1 MFVLCEERKRRT
13 SISRIGLE
21 SDNAKEVVSFLK
33 ARGVP
38 ASANSIETLSSL
50 LSYVQALRMISAPLG
65 ERVLSARVISKRL
78 AMLLASTQPRYL
90 DPPRVF
96 CFALRT

>member
-1 MFVLCEERKRRT
+1 MRACFSKNIDFADEGV
-13 SISRIGLE
+13 E

-38 ASANSIETLSSL
+38 ASANSIEALSSL
-50 LSYVQALRMISAPLG
+50 LSYVQALRMISAPL
-65 ERVLSARVISKRL
+65 ERVLSARVISRRL